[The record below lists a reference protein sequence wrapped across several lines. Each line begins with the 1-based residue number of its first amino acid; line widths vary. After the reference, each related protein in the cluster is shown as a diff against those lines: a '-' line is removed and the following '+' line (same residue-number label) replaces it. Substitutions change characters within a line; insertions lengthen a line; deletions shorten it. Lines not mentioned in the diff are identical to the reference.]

1 MGGVRGE
8 LNTADIG
15 SISDCAGAVQL
26 PLCQKQVLIRIF
38 SFSIS
43 FKEMFHIKRVSRN
56 LISQLKHQKKK
67 MYHYCGRH
75 SLIVNIKVH
84 ISCNIFFLLKGQKR
98 LFFLPC
104 DHVTMGHPECL
115 CSPLDPTGWKNIFVN
130 SASTQNKFHWTLLVV
145 RSINLTD
152 IQHSC

>member
-38 SFSIS
+38 SFSIF
-43 FKEMFHIKRVSRN
+43 FKEMFHIKRVSRS

-67 MYHYCGRH
+67 N
-75 SLIVNIKVH
+75 VP
-84 ISCNIFFLLKGQKR
+84 LLWKKQ
-98 LFFLPC
+98 
-104 DHVTMGHPECL
+104 
-115 CSPLDPTGWKNIFVN
+115 LD
-130 SASTQNKFHWTLLVV
+130 S
-145 RSINLTD
+145 
-152 IQHSC
+152 QHEGTHFM